1 MTNARKTTWACTW
14 VLLTLAA
21 AGCEQAASAPP
32 TIPRSDPAPVSL
44 ARVEDGVPPVGRSS
58 ATERLSKVAHVP
70 VPEWVADAVFYQIFP
85 ERFANGDSR
94 NDPTRDSL
102 EGPESVPQSWKLS
115 PWTGDWYGRADWE
128 KELGPNFFDNGV
140 FHRRYGGDL
149 QGVINRLGYLEE
161 LGITAIYFNPVFYAR
176 SLHKYDGNSFHH
188 IDPHFGPDPAGDFAL
203 MAKETSDPQTWHWT
217 AADKLFLELLRQ
229 AHARGIRV
237 IIDGVFNHT
246 GRDFFAFAN
255 LREKQADSPY
265 TDWYVVQSLDDPATP
280 QNEFRYRGWWGI
292 DTLPEFANDKSGHD
306 LHAGPK
312 QYVFDVTT
320 RWMDPDGNG
329 DPSDGIDGWRLDVA
343 TEVPSGFWR
352 DWHELV
358 REINRDAYTVAEVW
372 DDATNFLRDAGFTAT
387 MNYYAFSFP
396 TKGYLIDDVLTPSQ
410 AVLQLSGRRTAYSEP
425 MQRALLN
432 MMDSH
437 DTDRLASMIV
447 NAGRRPYEQP
457 SRFDYDV
464 GVSPRYFKDYDV
476 RKPTAAER
484 RVERLVAL
492 MQMTYVGAPMLYY
505 GTEAGMW
512 GGDDPCDRKPMI
524 WPEFSYDPQL
534 EDPAGKSRAPE
545 TVEFDNSL
553 FGFYRAAIE
562 LRKRYP
568 ALRRGT
574 IEFLQA
580 DDKAHF
586 LAYQRADEKDT
597 FLVGFNRGDADY
609 RWEIP
614 LKQGETVAQVFT
626 ASGEVE
632 GFTIEEKEGGA
643 TVTVPAC
650 DAVVLERIRGE

>member
-1 MTNARKTTWACTW
+1 
-14 VLLTLAA
+14 
-21 AGCEQAASAPP
+21 
-32 TIPRSDPAPVSL
+32 
-44 ARVEDGVPPVGRSS
+44 
-58 ATERLSKVAHVP
+58 
-70 VPEWVADAVFYQIFP
+70 
-85 ERFANGDSR
+85 
-94 NDPTRDSL
+94 
-102 EGPESVPQSWKLS
+102 
-115 PWTGDWYGRADWE
+115 
-128 KELGPNFFDNGV
+128 
-140 FHRRYGGDL
+140 
-149 QGVINRLGYLEE
+149 
-161 LGITAIYFNPVFYAR
+161 
-176 SLHKYDGNSFHH
+176 
-188 IDPHFGPDPAGDFAL
+188 
-203 MAKETSDPQTWHWT
+203 
-217 AADKLFLELLRQ
+217 
-229 AHARGIRV
+229 
-237 IIDGVFNHT
+237 
-246 GRDFFAFAN
+246 
-255 LREKQADSPY
+255 
-265 TDWYVVQSLDDPATP
+265 
-280 QNEFRYRGWWGI
+280 
-292 DTLPEFANDKSGHD
+292 
-306 LHAGPK
+306 
-312 QYVFDVTT
+312 
-320 RWMDPDGNG
+320 
-329 DPSDGIDGWRLDVA
+329 
-343 TEVPSGFWR
+343 
-352 DWHELV
+352 
-358 REINRDAYTVAEVW
+358 
-372 DDATNFLRDAGFTAT
+372 
-387 MNYYAFSFP
+387 
-396 TKGYLIDDVLTPSQ
+396 
-410 AVLQLSGRRTAYSEP
+410 
-425 MQRALLN
+425 
-432 MMDSH
+432 
-437 DTDRLASMIV
+437 
-447 NAGRRPYEQP
+447 
-457 SRFDYDV
+457 
-464 GVSPRYFKDYDV
+464 VSPRYFKDYDV